1 MERGSTPSVPGS
13 TRTRT
18 PVSTPGCTS
27 GSLSAQDLQ
36 KAKQAIKLLGSL
48 VSSASSSG
56 SQDPSTSV
64 SQDPST
70 SVSQGPS
77 TSVSQGPSTSV
88 SQGPSTAEDDRSKR
102 KFDIKTYRMSLNRR
116 HAYLPTKI
124 LLIAG
129 QTYIEPMHH
138 GQFKVHQLPKCGI

>member
-56 SQDPSTSV
+56 SQHPSTSVSQDPSTSV
-64 SQDPST
+64 SQGPST

-102 KFDIKTYRMSLNRR
+102 KFDIKTY
-116 HAYLPTKI
+116 HA
-124 LLIAG
+124 
-129 QTYIEPMHH
+129 MHTC
-138 GQFKVHQLPKCGI
+138 QLKYC